1 MKTCK
6 IGPVTD
12 IDQYRKDMYVWLT
25 FLVHAS
31 AMKLEFECTDTSC
44 GDGSIDLRVDGSRK
58 LFLPIVTAVTEL
70 CTVIN
75 SCI

>member
-12 IDQYRKDMYVWLT
+12 IDLYRIDMYVWLT

-31 AMKLEFECTDTSC
+31 AMKLEFECIDTFC
-44 GDGSIDLRVDGSRK
+44 GDGSIDLRDDGSTK
-58 LFLPIVTAVTEL
+58 LFQPSH
-70 CTVIN
+70 
-75 SCI
+75 SCY